1 MGSVSVPTNFLFF
14 FSNIEVTMPN
24 SVEMEL
30 QGVFELVVL
39 LYIHKQQ
46 DCDIGG

>member
-1 MGSVSVPTNFLFF
+1 MGSVSVPTDFLFII
-14 FSNIEVTMPN
+14 SKVEDTMPN
-24 SVEMEL
+24 SVELEL

-39 LYIHKQQ
+39 LYIQKQQ